1 MKKYSYTIQL
11 SPVTASNILAFMEQ
25 TECKLITEHEITV
38 ESPLSPED
46 KRKELENKIGTK
58 TPDGDWE
65 FAGFSNLKM
74 II

>member
-1 MKKYSYTIQL
+1 MKKYSYTIHL
-11 SPVTASNILAFMEQ
+11 SPVTASKILAFMEK

-38 ESPLSPED
+38 KSTLNPED